1 MRTAALAQLVRAPDC
16 ESGDARSI
24 RAGGSNLTAAGDQ
37 NMELIGDS
45 LLCLT
50 PEEANGLAGLLR
62 GGVKTA
68 ERQLHEPLRILA
80 DMLQK
85 EQTRE
90 RMSPWMFTVSVQP
103 KRTKQ

>member
-1 MRTAALAQLVRAPDC
+1 MGANIQ
-16 ESGDARSI
+16 S
-24 RAGGSNLTAAGDQ
+24 AGDQ